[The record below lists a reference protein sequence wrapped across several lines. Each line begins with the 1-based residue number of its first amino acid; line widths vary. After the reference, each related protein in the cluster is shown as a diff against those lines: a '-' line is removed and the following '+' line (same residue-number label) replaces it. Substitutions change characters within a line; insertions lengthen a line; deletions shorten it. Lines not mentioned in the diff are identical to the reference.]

1 MYLKYEDFLMWGGS
15 DSMAEETYARLEM
28 RAAKIIDRLTHG
40 RVKGENPVRDSVKY
54 AVYDLIAEIQKVDA
68 QDGRTAKAMTNDGIS
83 VEYDTQK
90 GGAYSRYA
98 QIVQGYLEGETT
110 STGVSLLYAGVDA

>member
-1 MYLKYEDFLMWGGS
+1 MYL
-15 DSMAEETYARLEM
+15 TYAQYAQMNGQLSEDVFNRLEM
-28 RAAKIIDRLTHG
+28 RAEKIIDRLTHG
-40 RVKGENPVRDSVKY
+40 RVKDESPVRKCVQY
-54 AVYDLIAEIQKVDA
+54 AVFDLIAASQKVDA
-68 QDGRTAKAMTNDGIS
+68 QEGQLAKSITNDGIS

-110 STGVSLLYAGVDA
+110 SAGVSLLYAGVDA